1 MFDDSHCEFSGVA
14 DDFFVNLNLQT
25 TLALP
30 SSRETVLLFCEAVQK
45 EFRGMTS
52 FYRRD
57 SGEHVL
63 EGDQE
68 SGSYQWM
75 ELQPQRLT
83 SGYFNPPA
91 ISEAYRFHSWLLN
104 RSIYY
109 LGTSG
114 LDVDCLDVVF
124 GFNLDF
130 RGNRDAVAARALLN
144 GSPLA
149 ALTGEEMHKPI
160 EFEPSLVVALDED
173 CYLQARLALET
184 RSSSYQV
191 RMGAYEEE
199 PISIYLTIRQY
210 PQPGKVLD
218 LGGSFVRQCEAGED
232 LLRRVVVP
240 NVVQPIA
247 AAIATAD

>member
-1 MFDDSHCEFSGVA
+1 VRDQTTSEFNTVA

-30 SSRETVLLFCEAVQK
+30 GSRETVLLFCEAVQK

-57 SGEHVL
+57 TGEYVL

-68 SGSYQWM
+68 GGSYQWM
-75 ELQPQRLT
+75 ELQSQRLA
-83 SGYFNPPA
+83 SGYFNPPVA
-91 ISEAYRFHSWLLN
+91 SEAYRFHSWLLD
-104 RSIYY
+104 RSVYY

-130 RGNRDAVAARALLN
+130 CGNRDAIAARALLE

-149 ALTGEEMHKPI
+149 ALINEGMHKPI
-160 EFEPSLVVALDED
+160 EFEPSLVIALEED

-191 RMGAYEEE
+191 RMGTYDEE
-199 PISIYLTIRQY
+199 PISIYLTVRQY
-210 PQPGKVLD
+210 PQPGKVLE
-218 LGGSFVRQCEAGED
+218 LRGAFAHQCEVGED
-232 LLRRVVVP
+232 LLRRIVVP
-240 NVVQPIA
+240 SVVQPIA

>member
-1 MFDDSHCEFSGVA
+1 MRDNSSSEFNTVA

-30 SSRETVLLFCEAVQK
+30 SNRETVLLFCEAVQK

-57 SGEHVL
+57 SGEYAL

-75 ELQPQRLT
+75 ELQPQRLA

-91 ISEAYRFHSWLLN
+91 VAEAYRLHSWLLD
-104 RSIYY
+104 RSVYY

-114 LDVDCLDVVF
+114 LDVDCMDVVF
-124 GFNLDF
+124 GFNLDY
-130 RGNRDAVAARALLN
+130 RGNRDAVAAMALLE

-149 ALTGEEMHKPI
+149 TLIAEGVHKSI
-160 EFEPSLVVALDED
+160 EFEPSIVIALEED
-173 CYLQARLALET
+173 CYLQARLSLET

-191 RMGAYEEE
+191 RMGAYDEE
-199 PISIYLTIRQY
+199 PISVCFTIRQY
-210 PQPGKVLD
+210 PRPGKVLD
-218 LGGSFVRQCEAGED
+218 LRASLAHQCEVGED